1 MTKVLV
7 TGANGYIAQWIVRYL
22 IEGGYDVLGTVR
34 SNDKGDRLARF
45 FGPKFQYAVVPNI
58 VDPHAFDQ
66 VLKDHPEITVVLHTA
81 SPFSFEVEE
90 PERDILKPAIE
101 GTKLILD
108 SIFNYAPQVTRV
120 VITASTAGCRPEV
133 ELPDNVANEET
144 WTFIDYDVAKDN
156 LILAYLALKPL
167 AEKAAWDFV
176 KEKKP
181 NFTLTTVLP
190 GYTFGPQCDPDD
202 AKKVKLNQLMQV
214 IDDLLEL
221 EPETRGPVKHFGPY
235 IDVRDVAKAH
245 IAPITDPKLH
255 GERLLLVDRRF
266 TMQTLADIVNR
277 EWPELKIW
285 KGHPG
290 GDTYK
295 LRKLGKYDASKT
307 KGLLGWEFIDI
318 GTSVKDSVS
327 QLFRAR
333 GSKI

>member
-7 TGANGYIAQWIVRYL
+7 TGANGYIAQWIVKYL
-22 IEGGYDVLGTVR
+22 IEGGYDVIGTVR
-34 SNDKGDRLARF
+34 STDKGDRLARF
-45 FGPKFQYAVVPNI
+45 FGPKFEYAIVPNI

-66 VLKDHPEITVVLHTA
+66 VFKDHPEVTVVLHTA
-81 SPFSFEVEE
+81 SPFSFDIED
-90 PERDILKPAIE
+90 PERDILQPAIQ
-101 GTKLILD
+101 GTKLILE
-108 SIFNYAPQVTRV
+108 SITKYAPQVTRV
-120 VITASTAGCRPEV
+120 VITSSTAGCRPEV
-133 ELPDNVANEET
+133 ELPDMVANEDT

-190 GYTFGPQCDPDD
+190 GYTFGPQCDSND
-202 AKKVKLNQLMQV
+202 AKKTKLNQLMQV

-221 EPETRGPVKHFGPY
+221 DPESRGPVKHFGPY

-277 EWPELKIW
+277 QWPQLKIW

-290 GDTYK
+290 GDAYK
-295 LRKLGKYDASKT
+295 LRKLGGYDASKT
-307 KGLLGWEFIDI
+307 KRLLGWKFIDI
-318 GTSVKDSVS
+318 DTSVTDSVN

-333 GSKI
+333 GTKL